1 MHGIAHQTNL
11 AIEVLLELSMVSAI
25 EKLLKKL
32 HSYFS
37 KSPKYHLKLEK
48 LAELLQSK
56 GGKILNNVTT
66 RWISMLSQLKRV
78 LSEYRV
84 FIVKMY

>member
-1 MHGIAHQTNL
+1 M
-11 AIEVLLELSMVSAI
+11 VLAI

-37 KSPKYHLKLEK
+37 KSPKRHLELDK

-66 RWISMLSQLKRV
+66 WWISMLSPLMQV
-78 LSEYRV
+78 LSKYRV
-84 FIVKMY
+84 S